1 MLEANAKLEVEAK
14 PFKLMLSR
22 SRLWHNF
29 DVFFKIKFIQS
40 QQLVALHSGRMSVS
54 GINGVRG

>member
-29 DVFFKIKFIQS
+29 DVFF
-40 QQLVALHSGRMSVS
+40 
-54 GINGVRG
+54 